1 MGINIDDPSGNS
13 LFILYPGDDT
23 TIKDLKDIF
32 QEETSIPADQID
44 FFLNGLLLED
54 NKTLEDYGFDWG
66 TTISFKYKKKNL
78 K

>member
-44 FFLNGLLLED
+44 FFFNGLLLED
-54 NKTLEDYGFDWG
+54 NKTLDDYGIYW
-66 TTISFKYKKKNL
+66 Y
-78 K
+78 